1 MAKVGMPKSLTRE
14 AATSSCVER
23 GFEAQ
28 RTTSA
33 PPALRV
39 MARFA
44 VSVVTCR
51 QAAILTPLRGFFLEK
66 FSFMRLKT
74 GMSISAH
81 SILFLP
87 FWLKAGSF
95 TSYLTHYLRVIGFLD
110 SVDSP
115 LIDRRDA
122 CPTINPGQAPR
133 LRWPPLT
140 SEFFFEKFRS
150 EERR

>member
-1 MAKVGMPKSLTRE
+1 MAKVGMPKSLTSE

-87 FWLKAGSF
+87 FWLKAMSF
-95 TSYLTHYLRVIGFLD
+95 TSYLTHYLRVIGFYEAIKPPP
-110 SVDSP
+110 SVLSFVAQGFSP
-115 LIDRRDA
+115 D
-122 CPTINPGQAPR
+122 INIFPFVSALPPQAEGVGKTKR
-133 LRWPPLT
+133 LN
-140 SEFFFEKFRS
+140 S
-150 EERR
+150 